1 MNMAAMYF
9 LGAALVMLSLVVL
22 AISLFSMARKERYD
36 RRRVRRSAITRLQR
50 READRLRDVA

>member
-1 MNMAAMYF
+1 MAASYF

-22 AISLFSMARKERYD
+22 AIALFSMAKKERYD